1 MVFRTFDRAS
11 FALVMQAS
19 RPVAVNDI
27 VTNP

>member
-11 FALVMQAS
+11 FGLVMNAS
-19 RPVAVNDI
+19 RPVEVNDL